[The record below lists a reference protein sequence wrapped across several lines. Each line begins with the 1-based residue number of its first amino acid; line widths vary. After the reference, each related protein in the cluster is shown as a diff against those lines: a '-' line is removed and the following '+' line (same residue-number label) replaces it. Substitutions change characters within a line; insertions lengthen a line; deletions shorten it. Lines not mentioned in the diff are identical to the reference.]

1 MKGDLRK
8 LDLRK
13 DLKSFY
19 NPSPKQVELIQVPP
33 MKFIMVDGRG
43 DPNTSKAYRDAI
55 DVLFNLS
62 YTLKFAIKK
71 EEGVDYP
78 VMALEGLWST
88 PHRVPF
94 TVADRDSWT
103 WTSMIM
109 QPDCVS
115 GEWFRR
121 SVEVVRAKKDLPSP
135 RLARIEGFDAGLS
148 AQTMHLGPYSAEEP
162 TIKRIHAFILDNGY
176 VPRGRHH
183 EIYMGD
189 PRRSAP
195 EKLRTVLR
203 QPVSTKANS

>member
-1 MKGDLRK
+1 MKR
-8 LDLRK
+8 LDLKK
-13 DLKSFY
+13 DLKRFY
-19 NPSPKQVELIQVPP
+19 VPSPKQVDLLQVPP
-33 MKFIMVDGRG
+33 MNFIMVDGKG

-71 EEGVDYP
+71 EDGVDYP

-88 PHRVPF
+88 PQGVPF
-94 TVADRDSWT
+94 ALADRDSWS

-115 GEWFRR
+115 NEWFHRTIEMVR
-121 SVEVVRAKKDLPSP
+121 SKKDLPSLD
-135 RLARIEGFDAGLS
+135 LARLERFDEGLS
-148 AQTMHLGPYSAEEP
+148 AQIMHLGPYSAEEP
-162 TIKRIHAFILDNGY
+162 TIKRIHAFISESGY

-183 EIYMGD
+183 EIYLGD

-203 QPVSTKANS
+203 QPVEPKSRL

>member
-1 MKGDLRK
+1 MRK

-13 DLKSFY
+13 DLKRYY
-19 NPSPKQVELIQVPP
+19 NPSPKQVELIQVPT
-33 MKFIMVDGRG
+33 MKFIMIDGKG

-78 VMALEGLWST
+78 VVALEGLWST
-88 PHRVPF
+88 PQGVPF
-94 TVADRDSWT
+94 TMADRDSWT
-103 WTSMIM
+103 WTSMTM

-115 GEWFRR
+115 NEWFHRA
-121 SVEVVRAKKDLPSP
+121 VEMVRDKKDLPSLG
-135 RLARIEGFDAGLS
+135 LARFEGLDEGLC

-162 TIKRIHAFILDNGY
+162 TIKRIHAFIKDSGY

-183 EIYMGD
+183 EIYLGD
-189 PRRSAP
+189 PRRSVP

-203 QPVSTKANS
+203 QPVEPKSHL